1 MILNVT
7 IEYRTVWG
15 EELKLRSGRFCY
27 PMEYSD
33 GGKWT
38 ASVDTSEWAVG
49 EYHYEVVKDGLLIRR
64 EWGSHHLDMLC
75 DGKGSSNYSGTVLDI
90 IDWWQDV
97 PQRLPERC
105 RIFREGTGRKSG
117 TAIPVFSLR
126 SGDDFGTGEF
136 LDLKKLADWAA
147 STGQS
152 VIQILP
158 VNDTTMT
165 RTWKDS
171 YPYNAN
177 SSFALHPIYINLPA
191 AGVAAD
197 NEYRKMQQELNSL
210 AEVDYERVVREKE
223 RLLRQAFAET
233 FSETEALD
241 EYTDFISGNRD
252 WLIPYAVYC
261 VLRDMHGTSDFS
273 QWGEYSV
280 YSSRMAEEFIHK
292 EKEAVDFHCFVQ
304 FHLNRQLC
312 EASRYARSK
321 GVILKGDIP
330 IGISRT
336 SVDAWLHP
344 ELFNLDSCTGAPPD
358 AFSADGQNWGFPTY
372 NWDRMEE
379 DGFKWWKARLKKMSE
394 YFDAFRIDHILGFFR
409 IWEIPAGSPGTLG
422 HFSPALP
429 YSTEELKAA
438 GFSPRRPRKGSDNV
452 LFVEDSRRHGF
463 WHPRISAYLTGAYKA
478 LDSGMKKKY
487 DDLYE
492 DFFYHRHNGFW
503 KSAALKKLPELL
515 ASTRMTAC
523 GEDLGMIPACVP
535 ETMEEL
541 QILSLE
547 VQRMPKAF
555 GQTFG
560 DTSSYPR
567 LSVCTTST
575 HDMSPLR
582 AWWKEDR
589 KLTQKYYNE
598 VLGYPGTAPDVC
610 EPPVCRKIIEM
621 HISSPSMLAILP
633 LQDWLSMDG
642 RIRCTDPDRERIN
655 VPSDPEHRWCYR
667 MHISI
672 EELCSCTGF
681 NSTLRWMNEH
691 YGRV

>member
-27 PMEYSD
+27 PMEYSA

-75 DGKGSSNYSGTVLDI
+75 DGKGLGNYSGTVLDI

-165 RTWKDS
+165 RTWRDS

-191 AGVAAD
+191 AGVVAD
-197 NEYRKMQQELNSL
+197 NEYMKIQQELNSL

-233 FSETEALD
+233 FSETAALD

-280 YSSRMAEEFIHK
+280 YSSRMAEEFMHK

-452 LFVEDSRRHGF
+452 LFVEDPRRYGF
-463 WHPRISAYLTGAYKA
+463 WHPRISAYLTRAYKA

-681 NSTLRWMNEH
+681 NSTLRWLNEH
-691 YGRV
+691 YGRI

>member
-304 FHLNRQLC
+304 FHLNRQL
-312 EASRYARSK
+312 SIDGRTFTIFFKVKRIARMQMTAT
-321 GVILKGDIP
+321 
-330 IGISRT
+330 T
-336 SVDAWLHP
+336 SVTTLSPSWLSSCEESTGDCSIIRAPPENAWL
-344 ELFNLDSCTGAPPD
+344 TG
-358 AFSADGQNWGFPTY
+358 
-372 NWDRMEE
+372 
-379 DGFKWWKARLKKMSE
+379 
-394 YFDAFRIDHILGFFR
+394 
-409 IWEIPAGSPGTLG
+409 
-422 HFSPALP
+422 
-429 YSTEELKAA
+429 
-438 GFSPRRPRKGSDNV
+438 
-452 LFVEDSRRHGF
+452 
-463 WHPRISAYLTGAYKA
+463 TG
-478 LDSGMKKKY
+478 
-487 DDLYE
+487 
-492 DFFYHRHNGFW
+492 
-503 KSAALKKLPELL
+503 P
-515 ASTRMTAC
+515 
-523 GEDLGMIPACVP
+523 
-535 ETMEEL
+535 
-541 QILSLE
+541 
-547 VQRMPKAF
+547 
-555 GQTFG
+555 
-560 DTSSYPR
+560 
-567 LSVCTTST
+567 
-575 HDMSPLR
+575 
-582 AWWKEDR
+582 
-589 KLTQKYYNE
+589 
-598 VLGYPGTAPDVC
+598 
-610 EPPVCRKIIEM
+610 
-621 HISSPSMLAILP
+621 
-633 LQDWLSMDG
+633 
-642 RIRCTDPDRERIN
+642 
-655 VPSDPEHRWCYR
+655 
-667 MHISI
+667 
-672 EELCSCTGF
+672 
-681 NSTLRWMNEH
+681 
-691 YGRV
+691 

>member
-1 MILNVT
+1 M
-7 IEYRTVWG
+7 
-15 EELKLRSGRFCY
+15 
-27 PMEYSD
+27 
-33 GGKWT
+33 
-38 ASVDTSEWAVG
+38 
-49 EYHYEVVKDGLLIRR
+49 
-64 EWGSHHLDMLC
+64 
-75 DGKGSSNYSGTVLDI
+75 
-90 IDWWQDV
+90 
-97 PQRLPERC
+97 
-105 RIFREGTGRKSG
+105 
-117 TAIPVFSLR
+117 
-126 SGDDFGTGEF
+126 
-136 LDLKKLADWAA
+136 
-147 STGQS
+147 
-152 VIQILP
+152 
-158 VNDTTMT
+158 
-165 RTWKDS
+165 
-171 YPYNAN
+171 
-177 SSFALHPIYINLPA
+177 
-191 AGVAAD
+191 
-197 NEYRKMQQELNSL
+197 
-210 AEVDYERVVREKE
+210 
-223 RLLRQAFAET
+223 
-233 FSETEALD
+233 
-241 EYTDFISGNRD
+241 
-252 WLIPYAVYC
+252 
-261 VLRDMHGTSDFS
+261 
-273 QWGEYSV
+273 
-280 YSSRMAEEFIHK
+280 
-292 EKEAVDFHCFVQ
+292 
-304 FHLNRQLC
+304 
-312 EASRYARSK
+312 
-321 GVILKGDIP
+321 
-330 IGISRT
+330 
-336 SVDAWLHP
+336 DAWLHP

-452 LFVEDSRRHGF
+452 LFVEDPRRYGF

-589 KLTQKYYNE
+589 KLTQKYYSE

-681 NSTLRWMNEH
+681 NSTLRWLNEH
-691 YGRV
+691 YGRI